1 MPDFI
6 DRLAAD
12 LARAVSTEML
22 PHDTSKATPR
32 RWWPRP
38 HRRVV
43 LVPALLLCFAAAAVA
58 ATVLNEPTPT
68 VLVADGLSCM
78 EGTVNHA
85 YSGSFGIEQRG
96 SSPTAACGKLLKRSP
111 SSLVACYNA
120 RFGVNVYE
128 SNGAKNQCAQ
138 VKMHP
143 LPAGYAAATAR
154 IYRLQLALN
163 RLYNSQD
170 CISPTNLAS
179 QSQQLLHRSGFVG
192 WGTQLFL
199 NHGQNS
205 TGPCGTFL
213 AGSGGESDATAAL
226 NGRRDVVE
234 IYNGP
239 SRSVFHDMELTNPL
253 LTETGTKC
261 FTTSALEKRIEAL
274 YKPTG
279 LRVRFAIT
287 QEPRGEG
294 FGDGRQ
300 PRYEQNCTIF
310 TDAET
315 APDGH
320 TLLVWLN
327 SRKAPPLPYPGP
339 GAPSTGSYKPGA

>member
-6 DRLAAD
+6 DRLAVD
-12 LARAVSTEML
+12 LARAVSTEMP
-22 PHDTSKATPR
+22 PHDARKATPKR
-32 RWWPRP
+32 GWTRP
-38 HRRVV
+38 HRRF
-43 LVPALLLCFAAAAVA
+43 LLAPALLLVFAAAAVA
-58 ATVLNEPTPT
+58 ATVLNQATPT
-68 VLVADGLSCM
+68 VLVADGLSCI

-85 YSGSFGIEQRG
+85 YSGSFGVEQRG
-96 SSPTAACGKLLKRSP
+96 SSPNAVCGRLLKRSP

-138 VKMHP
+138 VRMQP
-143 LPAGYAAATAR
+143 LPVGYAAATAR
-154 IYRLQLALN
+154 VYRLQIALN
-163 RLYNSQD
+163 QLYNSQD
-170 CISPTNLAS
+170 CIAPAKLAS
-179 QSQQLLHRSGFVG
+179 QSQQVLNRFGFVG

-199 NHGQNS
+199 SHGQNS
-205 TGPCGTFL
+205 TGPCGTFP
-213 AGSGGESDATAAL
+213 AGGGGESDATGAL
-226 NGRRDVVE
+226 NGREHVVE

-239 SRSVFHDMELTNPL
+239 SRSVFRDMELTTPL

-261 FTTSALEKRIEAL
+261 FTTSALEKQIEAV
-274 YKPTG
+274 YKPIG
-279 LRVRFAIT
+279 LPVRFAIT

-294 FGDGRQ
+294 FGGGRQ

-320 TLLVWLN
+320 TILVWLN
-327 SRKAPPLPYPGP
+327 NRKAPPLPYPGP
-339 GAPSTGSYKPGA
+339 GAPSTASYKPGA